1 MPILGTIASSRL
13 SSAGETYELIS
24 STTLGS
30 STTKVTIS
38 NIPQTYTDLV
48 LKVFSSTV
56 QGTVGW
62 ADIKVKLNDDGAAN
76 YKGRLLWASQTGSH
90 TQAESG
96 TYFTL
101 RPNTQGTSSPNT
113 NTWGQAECYIT
124 NYTTSQFKTVI
135 SNDSAVWLND
145 GTGTG
150 IWQHGTSWRNTAAV
164 TSITFEEFSNPPY
177 AIAAGSVFTL
187 YGIKRK

>member
-13 SSAGETYELIS
+13 GSPTATYELIS
-24 STTLGS
+24 SATLGS
-30 STTKVTIS
+30 NTTKVTIS
-38 NIPQTYTDLV
+38 SIPQTYTDLV

-56 QGTVGW
+56 RDNLAW
-62 ADIKVKLNDDGAAN
+62 DDIKVRLNDDSGAN
-76 YKGRLLWASQTGSH
+76 YKGRLLWASQGTPTG
-90 TQAESG
+90 QNEPG
-96 TYFTL
+96 TYFVL
-101 RPNTQGTSSPNT
+101 RPNTAGTGAPNT

-135 SNDSAVWLND
+135 STDSGVWLNA
-145 GTGTG
+145 GSGSG

-164 TSITFEEFSNPPY
+164 TSITFEQFSSPPY
-177 AIAAGSVFTL
+177 AITAGSVFSL

>member
-13 SSAGETYELIS
+13 SAVAETYELIS
-24 STTLGS
+24 SATLGS
-30 STTKVTIS
+30 NSSKVTIS
-38 NIPQTYTDLV
+38 SIPQTYTDLV
-48 LKVFSSTV
+48 LKVFSSTI
-56 QGTVGW
+56 QSNASW
-62 ADIKVKLNDDGAAN
+62 ADLKVRLNDDSAAN
-76 YKGRLLWASQTGSH
+76 YKGRLLWASQSAPTGQS
-90 TQAESG
+90 ESG

-101 RPNTQGTSSPNT
+101 RPNTQGTTSPNT

-135 SNDSAVWLND
+135 STDSAVWLNA
-145 GTGTG
+145 GAGTG

-164 TSITFEEFSNPPY
+164 TSITFEEFSSPPY
-177 AIAAGSVFTL
+177 AILAGSVFTL